1 MTDASWWR
9 VLAKRGPSSTLAWK
23 IPWTEEPG
31 RLQSIGSQRV
41 GHDWND
47 FTYTHSGAEWLQQKV
62 LGTFSVYL
70 FWMAFDPS
78 LHVMLESNFHYG
90 LKRNENWHQF
100 VSFRVIIRVKVPK
113 PSHDDN
119 MSILFVSKSCFS
131 PNSCLIT
138 IVLWACSSSLSAM
151 YAIKTALKT
160 LQGGR
165 GISVY
170 PDIFF
175 IEFSK
180 VLTPLFLYICSQGP
194 EEAKWLHNIYNHYC
208 CYSNYTSQ
216 PFAVL
221 QLRLSSLFI
230 LCHYL

>member
-1 MTDASWWR
+1 MR
-9 VLAKRGPSSTLAWK
+9 
-23 IPWTEEPG
+23 
-31 RLQSIGSQRV
+31 IGI
-41 GHDWND
+41 N
-47 FTYTHSGAEWLQQKV
+47 LC
-62 LGTFSVYL
+62 
-70 FWMAFDPS
+70 
-78 LHVMLESNFHYG
+78 
-90 LKRNENWHQF
+90 
-100 VSFRVIIRVKVPK
+100 FRVIIRVKVPK